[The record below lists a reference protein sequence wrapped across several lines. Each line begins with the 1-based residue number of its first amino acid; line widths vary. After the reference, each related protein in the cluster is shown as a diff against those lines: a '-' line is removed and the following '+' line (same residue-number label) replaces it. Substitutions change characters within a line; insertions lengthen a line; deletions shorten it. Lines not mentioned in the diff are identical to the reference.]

1 MNRLYII
8 LILVLTQHANGFC
21 QTVQIDSII
30 NLLNKNKKQDTV
42 KVATLIAL
50 ASQLV
55 NSNADTSEIILTEA
69 KNISDKLHYLKG
81 QTEYCIYMSAINSE
95 KISSQR
101 IDSITQ
107 QGIQYAKK
115 SGDKVLLGRTMNQRG
130 NYFKLIANHDS
141 AVYYYLNAKNL
152 FEQAKNY
159 TKFTV
164 AITNLSNEYFVLK
177 NFEKAK
183 ATAEQALQY
192 AKQYNQSLVCNVL
205 GKLGNIALEQ
215 HDYKK
220 AEQYYKQSI
229 EEGTKIN
236 NLYSNLG
243 MMSNLVVCYSYEKK
257 YTEMLELA
265 NKTYTLAVEFE
276 SPENIQYALKS
287 LASAQYFNQQFEKA
301 KATIQQELMYSIDNK
316 ISNDFHEEYILL
328 ADIAIAQH
336 DFSAADSLR
345 AIADSIQQIY
355 VNDEIRNNTMDL
367 EAKYE
372 TQKKQAQ
379 IISLEKQKQARNFW
393 IYGLLFVLAAGS
405 IIGFFIY
412 RFLNQKKII
421 TEQQLQQHL
430 QEKELEATKTVLKVQ
445 EEERGRVAKDLHD
458 GLGGMLSGIKLNLSA
473 MKGNVILHEQDANL
487 FTKSILQLDSA
498 IAEMRRLA
506 HNMMPESLLK
516 FGLVQAI
523 HDYCES
529 INESKIIQLTFK
541 YFALN
546 QRLEN
551 STEIVL
557 YRIIQ
562 ELVNNAIKHAQAKNI
577 LIQLTK
583 NENQLTLTVEDD
595 GKGFDVKM
603 LENIKGFGLTNIQS
617 RVDYLKGNLEIDS
630 KQNIGTSFYITIP
643 V

>member
-1 MNRLYII
+1 MILY
-8 LILVLTQHANGFC
+8 TNGFC
-21 QTVQIDSII
+21 QTPQIDSII
-30 NLLNKNKKQDTV
+30 NLLNKNKKQDTTR
-42 KVATLIAL
+42 VASLIAL

-55 NSNADTSEIILTEA
+55 NSKSDTSEIILNEA

-101 IDSITQ
+101 IDSITR

-115 SGDKVLLGRTMNQRG
+115 YGDKVLLGRTFNQRG
-130 NYFKLIANHDS
+130 NYFKLISNHDS
-141 AVYYYLNAKNL
+141 AVFYYLNAKNL
-152 FEQAKNY
+152 FEEAKNY

-177 NFEKAK
+177 NYEKAK
-183 ATAEQALQY
+183 ATGEQALQY
-192 AKQYNQSLVCNVL
+192 AKLYNQSLVCNVL

-215 HDYKK
+215 HDYKQ

-229 EEGTKIN
+229 EEGIKIN

-243 MMSNLVVCYSYEKK
+243 IMSNLVVCYSYEKK
-257 YTEMLELA
+257 YTKMLELA
-265 NKTYTLAVEFE
+265 NKTYALAVEFE

-287 LASAQYFNQQFEKA
+287 LASAQYFNEQYEKA
-301 KATIQQELMYSIDNK
+301 KATIQQELNYSIDNK

-345 AIADSIQQIY
+345 TIADSIQQIY
-355 VNDEIRNNTMDL
+355 VNDEIGNNTMDL

-379 IISLEKQKQARNFW
+379 IVALEKQKQARNFW
-393 IYGLLFVLAAGS
+393 IYGLLFVLITGS

-421 TEQQLQQHL
+421 TEQQLKRQL
-430 QEKELEATKTVLKVQ
+430 QEKELEATKIILKVQ

-473 MKGNVILHEQDANL
+473 MKGNVILQEQDAFL
-487 FTKSILQLDSA
+487 YSKSIEQLDSA
-498 IAEMRRLA
+498 ISEMRRVA
-506 HNMMPESLLK
+506 HNMMPETLLK
-516 FGLVQAI
+516 FGLLQAVE
-523 HDYCES
+523 DYCES
-529 INESKIIQLTFK
+529 INDSNLIHITFK
-541 YFALN
+541 NFGLDE
-546 QRLEN
+546 RIES
-551 STEIVL
+551 STEVIL

-562 ELVNNAIKHAQAKNI
+562 ELVNNAIKHSKAQH
-577 LIQLTK
+577 LFIQLIK
-583 NENQLTLTVEDD
+583 NDSQLTLTVEDN
-595 GKGFDVKM
+595 GIGFDIKEIQQ
-603 LENIKGFGLTNIQS
+603 LKGFGINSIQS
-617 RVDYLKGNLEIDS
+617 RVDYLNGNLEIDTS
-630 KQNIGTSFYITIP
+630 KNIGTTFNITIP
-643 V
+643 L